1 MFRFEVEGLS
11 QLPPDGP
18 GVVVAPHRSWLD
30 PPCVGG
36 ALDRPVRFLI
46 MDRVYNRRWTRWFY
60 RQMGSI
66 PVRLGGGPVTVT
78 ALRGALRALRSGELV
93 GIFPEGRV
101 VPDGPLGTMHP
112 GAAMLAIRG
121 QAPVIPLVIDG
132 SSRAWPHGRR
142 WPRRAAVGVR
152 IGRPIAPPAGKGR
165 EVVAEFMERI
175 RHALEELGVE
185 PDHARRADRDR

>member
-1 MFRFEVEGLS
+1 MFRFKVEGLAH
-11 QLPPDGP
+11 LPREGP

-30 PPCVGG
+30 PPCVSA
-36 ALDRPVRFLI
+36 ALGRPVRFLI
-46 MDRVYNRRWTRWFY
+46 MERVYNRRWSRWFY

-78 ALRGALRALRSGELV
+78 ALRGALRALRSGALI

-101 VPDGPLGTMHP
+101 LPDGPLGRMHP
-112 GAAMLAIRG
+112 GAAMLAIRAE
-121 QAPVIPLVIDG
+121 APVIPLVIDG

-142 WPRRAAVGVR
+142 WPGPAAVGVR
-152 IGRPIAPPAGKGR
+152 IGEPIFPPAGKER
-165 EVVAEFMERI
+165 EVVVEFMDRI